1 MVIFGASLAFLAS
14 LLALFACNFGRLS
27 RQDPSREAFFMKF
40 ELPRPLPRGT
50 PSLFQASCK
59 PLPSLQAP
67 SLQAPSLQWPR
78 RVTRSANNPPAHP
91 KDERRRV
98 RSGPPV
104 ILPKI
109 PPCWGTRLP
118 PRQSPS
124 PLFFRLFFSPQ
135 IFLPKS
141 SPRPFQGTSQGP
153 QNHPKSDFF
162 PNKSSPGPS
171 SCPFFGGSLFFSL
184 FSSIFGHFFMKN

>member
-1 MVIFGASLAFLAS
+1 MKKQLVFYVFAKSTMSSSKLIFLLKTLKHHLQNSQMRRLGEVLELFGGINLVIFGASLAFLAF

-40 ELPRPLPRGT
+40 ELPRPFPRGT

-91 KDERRRV
+91 L
-98 RSGPPV
+98 G
-104 ILPKI
+104 
-109 PPCWGTRLP
+109 
-118 PRQSPS
+118 
-124 PLFFRLFFSPQ
+124 
-135 IFLPKS
+135 
-141 SPRPFQGTSQGP
+141 
-153 QNHPKSDFF
+153 
-162 PNKSSPGPS
+162 
-171 SCPFFGGSLFFSL
+171 
-184 FSSIFGHFFMKN
+184 